1 MTTRPKV
8 GAGLK
13 GSILCKEIEIQ
24 DLEVKLSNRN
34 CQIQRLKYCRDQFN
48 EVKNIM
54 EESVVLDSIVKSI
67 SIKRI
72 YAEKEIAEDVK
83 RKIKE
88 LQGN

>member
-1 MTTRPKV
+1 LTTRPRV

-48 EVKNIM
+48 EVKNYFEYHPTLTIV
-54 EESVVLDSIVKSI
+54 EYQNLLVLPKTQNQ
-67 SIKRI
+67 R
-72 YAEKEIAEDVK
+72 
-83 RKIKE
+83 
-88 LQGN
+88 